1 MSGSS
6 TVTDVWKP
14 HATVAAIIEQDQRFL
29 MVEELK
35 QGQTV
40 YNQPAGHL
48 EPHESLLQAVI
59 RETREETARDFEA
72 EYISGIYR
80 WDQFPAGGEQRN
92 RCFLRVA
99 FVGSCHHY
107 DPDQPLDDGIVR
119 ALWLSREELATQP
132 EKLRSPMVLRC
143 IDDYLAGARY
153 PLDLVT
159 DI

>member
-1 MSGSS
+1 M
-6 TVTDVWKP
+6 TDVWKP
-14 HATVAAIIEQDQRFL
+14 HATVAAIIEQEQRFL

-59 RETREETARDFEA
+59 RETREETARDFEP

-99 FVGSCHHY
+99 FVGSYHHY

-119 ALWLSREELATQP
+119 TLWLSREELAAQP
-132 EKLRSPMVLRC
+132 NKLRSPMVLRC

-153 PLDLVT
+153 PLDLIT